1 MASVLPAHF
10 LALNTY
16 LKYNYKMFSSHLM
29 RTTLQLIKSPL
40 YKNSFFLMTNTIVMA
55 GLGFFFWMVVARF
68 YTEAEVGWGAAI
80 ISAMSLLAMLSSLGF
95 GDALIRFLPKAEKP
109 IVIINSCFTLSG
121 IVALT
126 LAAIFVVGLNLW
138 SPALS
143 FIGENLIFAT
153 AFAFFV
159 LLWTLSGLVEHIFIA
174 GRRAEFVLSKG
185 TIFSLLKIP
194 LSIISALFFGAFG
207 IVAAWGI
214 AVGVAVAVSVLLF
227 LPRVQNQYRPVPK
240 LSIGA
245 INNIWGYSAGIY
257 LANLFSAAPVLILP
271 IMIVNIMGA
280 AHNAYFY
287 VAWAIASLLFAIAL
301 AVSQSLFA
309 EGSHFEGELRV
320 NVRRSFKFIFSLLIP
335 AVVLLY
341 LLGNWL
347 LSLFGESYATNG
359 SVLLWNLGLS
369 SLFIGVNSVYKSIL
383 RVKGRIK
390 ELVIISGSIAAAVL
404 LGSYFV
410 MPTTGTVGIGYVW
423 LAVQGLVTLYVLFA
437 LRSYYRAMRV

>member
-1 MASVLPAHF
+1 
-10 LALNTY
+10 
-16 LKYNYKMFSSHLM
+16 
-29 RTTLQLIKSPL
+29 
-40 YKNSFFLMTNTIVMA
+40 MTNTIVMA

-68 YTEAEVGWGAAI
+68 YTEAEVGLGAAI
-80 ISAMSLLAMLSSLGF
+80 ISAMSLLAMLSTLGF
-95 GDALIRFLPKAEKP
+95 GATLIRFLPKAEKP
-109 IVIINSCFTLSG
+109 VIIINSCFTLSG

-126 LAAIFVVGLNLW
+126 LAAIFVVGLDLW
-138 SPALS
+138 SPALG

-153 AFAFFV
+153 AFALFV
-159 LLWTLSGLVEHIFIA
+159 ILWALSGLVEHTFIA

-194 LSIISALFFGAFG
+194 LPIILAPFFGAFG
-207 IVAAWGI
+207 ITAAWGI
-214 AVGVAVAVSVLLF
+214 AVGVAVAVSLLLF
-227 LPRVQNQYRPVPK
+227 LPRIQNHYKPVPK
-240 LSIGA
+240 LSVGA
-245 INNIWGYSAGIY
+245 ISDMWRYSAGNY
-257 LANLFSAAPVLILP
+257 LATLFSAAPVFALP
-271 IMIVNIMGA
+271 IMVVNIMGA
-280 AHNAYFY
+280 VHNAYFY
-287 VAWAIASLLFAIAL
+287 VTWTIASLLFAIAL

-347 LSLFGESYATNG
+347 LSLFGEGYATNG
-359 SVLLWNLGLS
+359 SVLLWILGLS

-390 ELVIISGSIAAAVL
+390 ELTIISGIIGAAVL

-423 LAVQGLVTLYVLFA
+423 LAVQGLVAFYAIF
-437 LRSYYRAMRV
+437 AMRSSHKELLMLKPR